1 MDRKRIFK
9 FRYGNENDFDSLY
22 EDYLWFSDFQ
32 SLNDPFEGYVQ
43 FDDRGIDDELRL
55 AFLTKLYSESPRP
68 ECSPEE
74 EAMTYYREYE
84 KDRGT
89 PFSEFVDSRA
99 KEYFKKFHKE
109 HRDSYFVLSLSRA
122 RDSHQYPSPLNSMQM
137 WSHYANGFKGYCI
150 EFDLDQLKESFNEK
164 LGTKVGSAPV
174 TYPSDGGL
182 PMVNLNTFM
191 NDHINGRRDS
201 SSEILKGFKTK
212 EPSWSFES
220 EIRLISSLRGKHYY
234 DPACIN
240 AVYIAEKM
248 PEWAKLN
255 ITSALNS
262 KRADINV
269 IEVKMHPS
277 KYELGYFPES
287 NN

>member
-1 MDRKRIFK
+1 MDRNRIFK
-9 FRYGNENDFDSLY
+9 FRGGNENDFDSLY

-43 FDDRGIDDELRL
+43 FDDRGIGDELRL
-55 AFLTKLYSESPRP
+55 EFLTKLYSESPRP

-74 EAMTYYREYE
+74 EAMKYCREYE

-89 PFSEFVDSRA
+89 SFSEFVDSRA
-99 KEYFKKFHKE
+99 RQSFKKFHNE
-109 HRDSYFVLSLSRA
+109 HRDSCFVLSLSRA
-122 RDSHQYPSPLNSMQM
+122 RDSHQYPSPLNSLQM

-150 EFDLDQLKESFNEK
+150 EFDFVRLKESFEEK
-164 LGTKVGSAPV
+164 LGIKVNSAPV
-174 TYPSDGGL
+174 TYSSDGGL
-182 PMVNLNTFM
+182 PMVNLKTFM
-191 NDHINGRRDS
+191 NDHINGRSDS
-201 SSEILKGFKTK
+201 TKEILEGFNTK
-212 EPSWSFES
+212 EPSWYYER

-248 PEWAKLN
+248 PEWAKSN

-262 KRADINV
+262 KCADINV

-277 KYELGYFPES
+277 KYELGFFPTS
-287 NN
+287 A